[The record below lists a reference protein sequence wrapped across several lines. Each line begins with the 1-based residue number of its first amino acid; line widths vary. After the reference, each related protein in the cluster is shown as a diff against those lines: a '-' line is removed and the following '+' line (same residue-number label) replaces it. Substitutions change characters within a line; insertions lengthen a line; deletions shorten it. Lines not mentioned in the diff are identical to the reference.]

1 MAIYL
6 TSDFHFNHN
15 KPFVFLERGFQSV
28 DEMNKTLIENFN
40 SVIKPNDDVYIL
52 GDCMLGGAEA
62 LEKGLGLMSWLKGK
76 LHLIRGNH
84 DSEYRWNAYSSLHN
98 VIEKETSMFLKYGK
112 YHFYLS
118 HFPSLCSNYDDKGLK
133 HSTINLCGH
142 THTKDKFADT
152 DKGIIYHCEVD
163 AHDNYPILL
172 DDIIQDLKDYYKM
185 TDLINTPS

>member
-15 KPFVFLERGFQSV
+15 KSFVFLERGFQSV

-40 SVIKPNDDVYIL
+40 SIIKPNDDVYIL

-142 THTKDKFADT
+142 THTKDKFADA

-172 DDIIQDLKDYYKM
+172 DDIIQNLKDYYKM
-185 TDLINTPS
+185 TDLINIPS

>member
-15 KPFVFLERGFQSV
+15 KPFIFLERGFQSV

-40 SVIKPNDDVYIL
+40 SIVKPNDDVYIL
-52 GDCMLGGAEA
+52 GDCMLGGADS

-98 VIEKETSMFLKYGK
+98 VIEKETSIFLKYE
-112 YHFYLS
+112 LS
-118 HFPSLCSNYDDKGLK
+118 NSFLKSLAFIADNSLSKLFLTLAISIFALYIKNY
-133 HSTINLCGH
+133 
-142 THTKDKFADT
+142 
-152 DKGIIYHCEVD
+152 
-163 AHDNYPILL
+163 
-172 DDIIQDLKDYYKM
+172 
-185 TDLINTPS
+185 

>member
-15 KPFVFLERGFQSV
+15 KPFIFLERGFQSI

-40 SVIKPNDDVYIL
+40 SIVKPNDDVYIL
-52 GDCMLGGAEA
+52 GDCMLGGADG

-98 VIEKETSMFLKYGK
+98 VIEKETSIFLKYGK

-118 HFPSLCSNYDDKGLK
+118 HFPSLCSNYDDEGLK

-152 DKGIIYHCEVD
+152 DKAIIYHCEVD

-172 DDIIQDLKDYYKM
+172 DNIIQDLKDYYKM
-185 TDLINTPS
+185 TDLINIPS